1 MLMMDVHVAYGPPW
15 RRPMKSEQAKP
26 LQVAAQHAA
35 DWCAQ
40 KLEMKEGG
48 YGKNYEHSGTE
59 RAALQVAHSI
69 AVCEVARLQPIV
81 DGR

>member
-1 MLMMDVHVAYGPPW
+1 
-15 RRPMKSEQAKP
+15 MKSEEAKP

-35 DWCAQ
+35 NWCME

-48 YGKNYEHSGTE
+48 FGKDHAHSDSE
-59 RAALQVAHSI
+59 RAALHVAHSI
-69 AVCEVARLQPIV
+69 AICEIARLQSIV

>member
-1 MLMMDVHVAYGPPW
+1 
-15 RRPMKSEQAKP
+15 MKSDEAKP

-35 DWCAQ
+35 NWCLE

-48 YGKNYEHSGTE
+48 FGKAHEHSDSE
-59 RAALQVAHSI
+59 RAALHVAHSI
-69 AVCEVARLQPIV
+69 AVCEIARLQPIV